1 MFQNYKRILTKKTLG
16 LFFVSWIFRYLFRV
30 NSSTSLVVHYSN
42 RIVGSTDLELTG
54 DGDGLLLS
62 LLSNVGIYIST
73 SNNGVVVDRSVY
85 IASGAKIISAN
96 HDFKDLSAPGVHDRA
111 VVIGK
116 DCWLGAN
123 SVILPAV
130 VLGPRTVVAA
140 GAVVTKSYPEG
151 GAVLA
156 GVPAKVL
163 RVL

>member
-1 MFQNYKRILTKKTLG
+1 MFPTYKRILTRKTLG
-16 LFFVSWIFRYLFRV
+16 LFFVSCLFRYLFRV

-54 DGDGLLLS
+54 EGDGLLLS

-73 SNNGVVVDRSVY
+73 SNNGVVIDRSVY

-96 HDFKDLSAPGVHDRA
+96 HDLKDLSAPGVRDSA
-111 VVIGK
+111 VIIGK

-123 SVILPAV
+123 AVILPAV
-130 VLGPRTVVAA
+130 VLGPGTVVAA

-163 RVL
+163 KVL